1 MLAIPHIVVSRSTKL
16 TVCFPSR
23 NEKLIF
29 RVLSSGNSSR
39 ALLITSQVIWP
50 SGWHPL
56 GVPKFPFTFLP
67 VAGQTEADFQWNY
80 LLVNKKLYQA
90 FRNRCV
96 YFWRTLF
103 NQRWRTLSIEITITV
118 KLVTALVRTHTVK
131 TRETVWIST
140 LSRINHNVGKC
151 LIRKKFY
158 CSKKKIK
165 TIVKLKQMK
174 NGVPRGREIFIHS
187 LRFVFKFTIMLK
199 FIL

>member
-1 MLAIPHIVVSRSTKL
+1 MYILAIPHIVVSRSTKL

-29 RVLSSGNSSR
+29 RVLSLGNPAR
-39 ALLITSQVIWP
+39 PLLITSQVILP

-56 GVPKFPFTFLP
+56 SVLNFPFACS

-103 NQRWRTLSIEITITV
+103 NKRWRTLSIEIAITV

-131 TRETVWIST
+131 TRETVWIGT
-140 LSRINHNVGKC
+140 LSRINRDVGKC
-151 LIRKKFY
+151 LIRKRFY
-158 CSKKKIK
+158 RSKKIK
-165 TIVKLKQMK
+165 TIVKLKQMN